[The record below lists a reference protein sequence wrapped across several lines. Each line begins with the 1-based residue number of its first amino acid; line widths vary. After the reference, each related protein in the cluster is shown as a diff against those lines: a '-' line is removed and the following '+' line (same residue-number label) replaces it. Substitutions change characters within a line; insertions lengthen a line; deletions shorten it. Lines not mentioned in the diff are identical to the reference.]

1 MRMFTNLLYDICT
14 VFELFKEGE
23 SPRDKRKSTD
33 FGAHQRFWD
42 QRYNELSQII
52 DAEGVYSLE
61 QRRIIFS
68 RYEYFYYMMNSYPVY
83 STLKSEYIRN
93 YFLKS
98 FGVVFIVL
106 DIYNTYRP
114 ENETG
119 FYYHIYNFLQKSYCP
134 CLDYSGTESDEA
146 AVKRYLREYLAEL
159 GFNREDFRENGKMY
173 ELGKYQGTIRK
184 GYGKRKSLMKQYIKA
199 CKNEYKKD
207 YREKKLDK
215 SELDRILN
223 NIDKFYYAFY
233 SLSILLDMQRKV
245 KILDSIA
252 YYLRVLIR
260 EGLWVH
266 GLYGYAARYLYDFN
280 IFDTTPYA
288 RALLER
294 FHEFESGPKGAL
306 TRYIVSLDD
315 KSQEYIESLKDMVFN
330 LSDKKSYDDVYLEN
344 IINYFE
350 QLQNARGY
358 VTRCYML
365 LAVLIYLIRRNKL
378 HKALRF
384 YDESPKYELPSGYL
398 PGAFSVLRIALEIK
412 LNREKIKHGSLF
424 ELLDYVKAYQD
435 AFMDLRVVTDPAY
448 NEDEIQ
454 YDANNFTLM
463 RVIKMYNS
471 MLANISTKSDIQPP
485 YITGLLDNVERALDK
500 INILIDKERVYDGET
515 LAELITESKILSS
528 RESKENLIGL
538 FTGRHKYTLLQCIE
552 KLGVLVDYV
561 ISPVDDIKNV
571 MMLYGNN
578 AENKNRR
585 RLIYNALTII
595 CGDDTKNN
603 QSDPR

>member
-42 QRYNELSQII
+42 QRYNELSHII

-83 STLKSEYIRN
+83 STLKCEYIRN

-315 KSQEYIESLKDMVFN
+315 KSQEYIESLKD
-330 LSDKKSYDDVYLEN
+330 
-344 IINYFE
+344 
-350 QLQNARGY
+350 
-358 VTRCYML
+358 
-365 LAVLIYLIRRNKL
+365 
-378 HKALRF
+378 
-384 YDESPKYELPSGYL
+384 
-398 PGAFSVLRIALEIK
+398 
-412 LNREKIKHGSLF
+412 
-424 ELLDYVKAYQD
+424 
-435 AFMDLRVVTDPAY
+435 
-448 NEDEIQ
+448 
-454 YDANNFTLM
+454 
-463 RVIKMYNS
+463 
-471 MLANISTKSDIQPP
+471 
-485 YITGLLDNVERALDK
+485 
-500 INILIDKERVYDGET
+500 
-515 LAELITESKILSS
+515 
-528 RESKENLIGL
+528 
-538 FTGRHKYTLLQCIE
+538 
-552 KLGVLVDYV
+552 
-561 ISPVDDIKNV
+561 
-571 MMLYGNN
+571 
-578 AENKNRR
+578 
-585 RLIYNALTII
+585 
-595 CGDDTKNN
+595 
-603 QSDPR
+603 

>member
-42 QRYNELSQII
+42 QRYNELSHII

-61 QRRIIFS
+61 QRRIIFF

-358 VTRCYML
+358 VIRCYML
-365 LAVLIYLIRRNKL
+365 LAVFIYLIRRNKL

-384 YDESPKYELPSGYL
+384 YDESQKYELPSGYL

-471 MLANISTKSDIQPP
+471 MLANINTKSDIQPP

-515 LAELITESKILSS
+515 LAELITENKILSS
-528 RESKENLIGL
+528 RESKENLIGI

>member
-1 MRMFTNLLYDICT
+1 
-14 VFELFKEGE
+14 
-23 SPRDKRKSTD
+23 
-33 FGAHQRFWD
+33 
-42 QRYNELSQII
+42 
-52 DAEGVYSLE
+52 
-61 QRRIIFS
+61 
-68 RYEYFYYMMNSYPVY
+68 NSYPVY

-233 SLSILLDMQRKV
+233 SLSILLDIQRKV

-294 FHEFESGPKGAL
+294 FHEFESGPKGVL

-365 LAVLIYLIRRNKL
+365 LAIFIYLIRRNKL

-384 YDESPKYELPSGYL
+384 YDESQKYELPSGYL

-435 AFMDLRVVTDPAY
+435 VFMDLRVVTDPAY

-485 YITGLLDNVERALDK
+485 YITGLLDSVERALDK

-515 LAELITESKILSS
+515 LAELITENKILSS

>member
-23 SPRDKRKSTD
+23 GPRDKRKSTD

-42 QRYNELSQII
+42 QRYNELSHII

-365 LAVLIYLIRRNKL
+365 LAVFIYLIRRNKL

-384 YDESPKYELPSGYL
+384 YDESQKYELPFGYL

-412 LNREKIKHGSLF
+412 VNREKIKHGSLF

-515 LAELITESKILSS
+515 LAELITENKILSS

-561 ISPVDDIKNV
+561 ISPADDIKNV

>member
-1 MRMFTNLLYDICT
+1 MFTNLLYDICT

-365 LAVLIYLIRRNKL
+365 LAVFIYLIRRNKL

-485 YITGLLDNVERALDK
+485 YITGLLDSVERALDK

-515 LAELITESKILSS
+515 LAELITENKILSS

>member
-515 LAELITESKILSS
+515 LAELITENKILSS

-538 FTGRHKYTLLQCIE
+538 FTGRHNYTLLQCIE

>member
-315 KSQEYIESLKDMVFN
+315 KSQEHIESLKDMVFN

-365 LAVLIYLIRRNKL
+365 LAVFIYLIRRNKL

-515 LAELITESKILSS
+515 LAELITENKILSS

>member
-42 QRYNELSQII
+42 QRYNELSHII

-134 CLDYSGTESDEA
+134 CQDYSGTESDEA

-365 LAVLIYLIRRNKL
+365 LAVFIYLIRRNKL

-384 YDESPKYELPSGYL
+384 YDE
-398 PGAFSVLRIALEIK
+398 
-412 LNREKIKHGSLF
+412 
-424 ELLDYVKAYQD
+424 
-435 AFMDLRVVTDPAY
+435 
-448 NEDEIQ
+448 
-454 YDANNFTLM
+454 
-463 RVIKMYNS
+463 
-471 MLANISTKSDIQPP
+471 
-485 YITGLLDNVERALDK
+485 
-500 INILIDKERVYDGET
+500 
-515 LAELITESKILSS
+515 
-528 RESKENLIGL
+528 
-538 FTGRHKYTLLQCIE
+538 
-552 KLGVLVDYV
+552 
-561 ISPVDDIKNV
+561 
-571 MMLYGNN
+571 
-578 AENKNRR
+578 
-585 RLIYNALTII
+585 
-595 CGDDTKNN
+595 
-603 QSDPR
+603 

>member
-1 MRMFTNLLYDICT
+1 MFTNLLYDICT

-378 HKALRF
+378 HKTLRF

-515 LAELITESKILSS
+515 LAELITENKILSS

>member
-42 QRYNELSQII
+42 QRYNELSHII

-184 GYGKRKSLMKQYIKA
+184 GHGKRKSLMKQYIKA

-294 FHEFESGPKGAL
+294 FHEFESGPKGVL

-358 VTRCYML
+358 VTMCYML
-365 LAVLIYLIRRNKL
+365 LAVFIYLIRRNKL

-384 YDESPKYELPSGYL
+384 YDESQKYELPSGYL

-485 YITGLLDNVERALDK
+485 YITGLLDSVERALDK

-515 LAELITESKILSS
+515 LAELITENKILSS

>member
-42 QRYNELSQII
+42 QRYNELSHII

-294 FHEFESGPKGAL
+294 FHEFESGPKGVL

-365 LAVLIYLIRRNKL
+365 LAVFIYLIRRNKL

-384 YDESPKYELPSGYL
+384 YDEFQKYELPSGYL

-424 ELLDYVKAYQD
+424 GLLDYVKAYQD

-485 YITGLLDNVERALDK
+485 YITGLLDSVERALDK

-515 LAELITESKILSS
+515 LAELITENKILSS

>member
-33 FGAHQRFWD
+33 FGAHQRFWN
-42 QRYNELSQII
+42 QRYNELSHII

-93 YFLKS
+93 YFLES

-266 GLYGYAARYLYDFN
+266 GVYGCAARYIYDFN

-294 FHEFESGPKGAL
+294 FHEFESGP
-306 TRYIVSLDD
+306 
-315 KSQEYIESLKDMVFN
+315 ESLKDMVFN

-365 LAVLIYLIRRNKL
+365 LAVFIYLIRRNKL

-384 YDESPKYELPSGYL
+384 YDESQKYELPSGYL

-515 LAELITESKILSS
+515 LAELITENKILSS

-603 QSDPR
+603 QSGPR

>member
-515 LAELITESKILSS
+515 LAELITENKILSS
-528 RESKENLIGL
+528 HESKENLIGL

>member
-306 TRYIVSLDD
+306 NRYIVSLDD

-515 LAELITESKILSS
+515 LAELITENKILSS

>member
-1 MRMFTNLLYDICT
+1 
-14 VFELFKEGE
+14 
-23 SPRDKRKSTD
+23 
-33 FGAHQRFWD
+33 
-42 QRYNELSQII
+42 
-52 DAEGVYSLE
+52 
-61 QRRIIFS
+61 
-68 RYEYFYYMMNSYPVY
+68 
-83 STLKSEYIRN
+83 
-93 YFLKS
+93 
-98 FGVVFIVL
+98 
-106 DIYNTYRP
+106 
-114 ENETG
+114 
-119 FYYHIYNFLQKSYCP
+119 
-134 CLDYSGTESDEA
+134 
-146 AVKRYLREYLAEL
+146 
-159 GFNREDFRENGKMY
+159 
-173 ELGKYQGTIRK
+173 
-184 GYGKRKSLMKQYIKA
+184 
-199 CKNEYKKD
+199 
-207 YREKKLDK
+207 
-215 SELDRILN
+215 
-223 NIDKFYYAFY
+223 
-233 SLSILLDMQRKV
+233 
-245 KILDSIA
+245 
-252 YYLRVLIR
+252 
-260 EGLWVH
+260 
-266 GLYGYAARYLYDFN
+266 
-280 IFDTTPYA
+280 

-294 FHEFESGPKGAL
+294 FHEFESGPKGVL

-365 LAVLIYLIRRNKL
+365 LAIFIYLIRRNKL

-384 YDESPKYELPSGYL
+384 YDESQKYELPSGYL

-435 AFMDLRVVTDPAY
+435 VFMDLRVVTDPAY

-485 YITGLLDNVERALDK
+485 YITGLLDSVERALDK

-515 LAELITESKILSS
+515 LAELITENKILSS

>member
-173 ELGKYQGTIRK
+173 ELRKYQGTIRK

-515 LAELITESKILSS
+515 LAELITENKILSS

>member
-365 LAVLIYLIRRNKL
+365 LAVFIYLIRRNKL

-485 YITGLLDNVERALDK
+485 YITGLLDSVERALDK

-515 LAELITESKILSS
+515 LAELITENKILSS

>member
-1 MRMFTNLLYDICT
+1 MFTNLLYDICT

-365 LAVLIYLIRRNKL
+365 LAVFIYLIRRNKL

-384 YDESPKYELPSGYL
+384 YDESQKYELPSGYL

-585 RLIYNALTII
+585 TLIYNALTII

>member
-42 QRYNELSQII
+42 QRYNELSHII

-173 ELGKYQGTIRK
+173 GLGKYQGTIRK

-365 LAVLIYLIRRNKL
+365 LAVFIYLIRRNKL

-384 YDESPKYELPSGYL
+384 YDESQKYELPSGYL

-412 LNREKIKHGSLF
+412 VNREKIKHGSLF

-435 AFMDLRVVTDPAY
+435 AFMDLRVVTDPTY

-515 LAELITESKILSS
+515 LAELITENKILSS
-528 RESKENLIGL
+528 RESKENLIGI

>member
-42 QRYNELSQII
+42 QRYNELSHII

-294 FHEFESGPKGAL
+294 FHEFESGPKGVL

-365 LAVLIYLIRRNKL
+365 LAVFIYLIRRNKL

-384 YDESPKYELPSGYL
+384 YDESQKYELPFGYL

-424 ELLDYVKAYQD
+424 GLLDYVKAYQD

-485 YITGLLDNVERALDK
+485 YITGLLDSVERALDK

-515 LAELITESKILSS
+515 LAELITENKILSS

-561 ISPVDDIKNV
+561 ISPADDIKNV

>member
-384 YDESPKYELPSGYL
+384 YDESQKYELPSGYL

-424 ELLDYVKAYQD
+424 GLLDYVKAYQD

-485 YITGLLDNVERALDK
+485 YITGLLDSVERALDK

-515 LAELITESKILSS
+515 LAELITENKILSS

>member
-33 FGAHQRFWD
+33 FGAHQRFWN
-42 QRYNELSQII
+42 QRYNELSHII

-365 LAVLIYLIRRNKL
+365 LAVFIYLIRRNKL

-585 RLIYNALTII
+585 TLIYNALTII

>member
-61 QRRIIFS
+61 KRRIIFS

-515 LAELITESKILSS
+515 LAELITENKILSS

>member
-1 MRMFTNLLYDICT
+1 MFTNLLYDICT

-42 QRYNELSQII
+42 QRYNELSHII

-294 FHEFESGPKGAL
+294 FHEFESGPKGVL

-365 LAVLIYLIRRNKL
+365 LAVFIYLIRRNKL

-384 YDESPKYELPSGYL
+384 YDESQKYELPSGYL

-424 ELLDYVKAYQD
+424 GLLDYVKAYQD

-485 YITGLLDNVERALDK
+485 YITGLLDSVERALDK

-515 LAELITESKILSS
+515 LAELITENKILSS

>member
-42 QRYNELSQII
+42 QRYNELSHII

-266 GLYGYAARYLYDFN
+266 GLYGYAARYLYDFD

-294 FHEFESGPKGAL
+294 FHEFESGPKGVL

-365 LAVLIYLIRRNKL
+365 LAVFIYLIRRNKL

-384 YDESPKYELPSGYL
+384 YDESQKYELPSGYL

-424 ELLDYVKAYQD
+424 GLLDYVKAYQD

-485 YITGLLDNVERALDK
+485 YITGLLDSVERALDK

-515 LAELITESKILSS
+515 LAELITENKILSS

>member
-33 FGAHQRFWD
+33 FGAHQRFWN
-42 QRYNELSQII
+42 QRYNELSHII

-93 YFLKS
+93 YFLES

-398 PGAFSVLRIALEIK
+398 PGVFSVLRIALEIK

-515 LAELITESKILSS
+515 LAELITENKILSS

-603 QSDPR
+603 QSGPR

>member
-1 MRMFTNLLYDICT
+1 MFTNLLYDICT

-33 FGAHQRFWD
+33 FGAHQRFWN
-42 QRYNELSQII
+42 QRYNELSHII

-93 YFLKS
+93 YFLES

-398 PGAFSVLRIALEIK
+398 PGVFSVLRIALEIK

-515 LAELITESKILSS
+515 LAELITENKILSS

-603 QSDPR
+603 QSGPR

>member
-1 MRMFTNLLYDICT
+1 MFTNLLYDICT

-42 QRYNELSQII
+42 QRYNELSHII

-134 CLDYSGTESDEA
+134 CLAYSGTESDEA

-365 LAVLIYLIRRNKL
+365 LAVFIYLIRRNKL

-384 YDESPKYELPSGYL
+384 YDESQKYELPFGYL

-412 LNREKIKHGSLF
+412 VNREKIKHGSLF

-515 LAELITESKILSS
+515 LAELITENKILSS

-561 ISPVDDIKNV
+561 ISPADDIKNV

>member
-42 QRYNELSQII
+42 QRYNELSHII

-500 INILIDKERVYDGET
+500 INILIDKESVYDGET
-515 LAELITESKILSS
+515 LAELITENKILSS

>member
-42 QRYNELSQII
+42 QRYNELSHII

-119 FYYHIYNFLQKSYCP
+119 FYYHIYNFLQKSYYP

-233 SLSILLDMQRKV
+233 SLSILLDIQRKV

-294 FHEFESGPKGAL
+294 FHEFESGPKGVL

-365 LAVLIYLIRRNKL
+365 LAIFIYLIRRNKL

-384 YDESPKYELPSGYL
+384 YDESQKYELPSGYL

-435 AFMDLRVVTDPAY
+435 VFMDLRVVMDPAY

-485 YITGLLDNVERALDK
+485 YITGLLDSVERALDK

-515 LAELITESKILSS
+515 LAELITENKILSS